1 MLLHSRPQTV
11 DTVTDAALIQLE
23 RQLDA
28 GLLQCG
34 FLGNELPQ
42 NSQAGQVVALQH
54 KLASSVLTAEHSS
67 GLFSQQLTV

>member
-11 DTVTDAALIQLE
+11 DAMTNAACIELE

-34 FLGNELPQ
+34 FLGYEFSQ
-42 NSQAGQVVALQH
+42 NSQAGQVVAFQH
-54 KLASSVLTAEHSS
+54 KVASSVLTA
-67 GLFSQQLTV
+67 